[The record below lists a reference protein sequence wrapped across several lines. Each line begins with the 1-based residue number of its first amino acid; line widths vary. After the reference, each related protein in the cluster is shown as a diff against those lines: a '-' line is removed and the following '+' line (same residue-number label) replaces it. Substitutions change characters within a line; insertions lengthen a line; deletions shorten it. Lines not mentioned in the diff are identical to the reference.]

1 MKNKRFLKIM
11 CIIIV
16 NIIILLLCINDV
28 QAFGIGALKGN
39 MVGVEEVETMANKV
53 IRIVSIIGS
62 ILSVIVII
70 VLGIKYMFGSIEERA
85 EYKKSILPFLIGAV
99 FVFAAS
105 TIASLIYN
113 FAIYL

>member
-85 EYKKSILPFLIGAV
+85 EYKKSMLPF
-99 FVFAAS
+99 
-105 TIASLIYN
+105 
-113 FAIYL
+113 